1 MGSNLVPASKSGL
14 VKGEALPPILDAAGK
29 AARFAYQ
36 EFFYGEIRNPHT
48 RLAYHRAVKKFLLW
62 CQDQDL
68 ELQQI
73 SPGAVGHYLD
83 QLKVTTSD
91 GQQHAAAIS
100 TKKLALAALRHFFD
114 ALVTRHVVILNPA
127 ASVRGERYQVVE
139 GKTPEITVPQARK
152 LLESIGTSHVVGLR
166 DRAVIATMIY
176 TTARG
181 GAVAKLRRRDFYFVG
196 EQWSLRFHEKGGKSR
211 EIPVRHDLQGYLSE
225 YLDAAALR
233 DAPKDSPLFRT
244 AVRKEKRLTQTAL
257 TTNDVYR
264 MIKRRMSDVGLP
276 PELSSHSLRVAGI
289 TDLLSQGVPME
300 DVQYL
305 AGHADPRTTRLYDR
319 RRRRVTQNI
328 VERISV

>member
-1 MGSNLVPASKSGL
+1 MGRAS
-14 VKGEALPPILDAAGK
+14 AG
-29 AARFAYQ
+29 
-36 EFFYGEIRNPHT
+36 
-48 RLAYHRAVKKFLLW
+48 V
-62 CQDQDL
+62 
-68 ELQQI
+68 
-73 SPGAVGHYLD
+73 
-83 QLKVTTSD
+83 
-91 GQQHAAAIS
+91 
-100 TKKLALAALRHFFD
+100 
-114 ALVTRHVVILNPA
+114 
-127 ASVRGERYQVVE
+127 
-139 GKTPEITVPQARK
+139 
-152 LLESIGTSHVVGLR
+152 
-166 DRAVIATMIY
+166 
-176 TTARG
+176 
-181 GAVAKLRRRDFYFVG
+181 
-196 EQWSLRFHEKGGKSR
+196 KSR
-211 EIPVRHDLQGYLSE
+211 EISVRHDLQGYLSE
-225 YLDAAALR
+225 YLEAAGLR